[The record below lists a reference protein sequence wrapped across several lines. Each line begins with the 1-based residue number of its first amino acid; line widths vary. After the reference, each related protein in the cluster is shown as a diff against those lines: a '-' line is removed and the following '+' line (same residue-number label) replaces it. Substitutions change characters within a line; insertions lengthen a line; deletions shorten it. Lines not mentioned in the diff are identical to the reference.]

1 MARNWLESGERLI
14 VYDLDP
20 SLPGHLQSQG
30 AQAAASAAEV
40 VQQASIVVS
49 VLPNDHILKSS
60 FLEGGLLHQMRSD
73 AVHLS
78 CSTVS
83 PATAREMGAAH
94 VKHSAGGY
102 VSAPVFARPDGMA
115 RREACIP
122 VSGPSAAV
130 QRCIPLLQ
138 KTAKAGVFEFGE
150 DPGAAN
156 MVKLCG
162 NFLIAAAIESMAESL
177 ALAEK
182 EGVDRV
188 KVMQMLNSTIFD
200 CLIYKGYG
208 QRVSERDHTP
218 HPNAHFALELGLK
231 DVSLVTETAAKAGC
245 PMPIASL
252 LKDRFISAKAHGWEH
267 GLVSHWSAVL
277 LGCWHGRF
285 RSYDQA
291 RTEVSGYCVMY
302 DGTHSPLRSEW
313 RWLRRILFQDPVHY
327 ISLNCLVRVS
337 STLARLVVVCGSVP
351 SQEVPGTS
359 AHISQVPGRSAH
371 RNMFIPNGQATWR
384 NGWTEIST
392 S

>member
-1 MARNWLESGERLI
+1 VLQRVRTVENHVRLLAKPWRSFTAQSTGELVGVVGLGKIGGAMARNWLESGERLI

-30 AQAAASAAEV
+30 AQAAESAAEV

-156 MVKLCG
+156 TVKLCG

-252 LKDRFISAKAHGWEH
+252 LKDRFISAKAHGWE
-267 GLVSHWSAVL
+267 SMDWSAI
-277 LGCWHGRF
+277 G
-285 RSYDQA
+285 
-291 RTEVSGYCVMY
+291 
-302 DGTHSPLRSEW
+302 LRS
-313 RWLRRILFQDPVHY
+313 
-327 ISLNCLVRVS
+327 SLDAGTDVS
-337 STLARLVVVCGSVP
+337 EALTKLGLK
-351 SQEVPGTS
+351 
-359 AHISQVPGRSAH
+359 
-371 RNMFIPNGQATWR
+371 
-384 NGWTEIST
+384 
-392 S
+392 